1 MNRLFFRFVILV
13 TLSISVAAFIVYFA
27 IDRLFGDPLAGIA
40 RRQAAAPIF
49 LLEQYVDQAPPDEWL
64 DRLNK
69 VREVSDV
76 RFDLVPLYSAYRQLS
91 DEQRVAFDRGE
102 VVIDIA
108 GKSLLRRVDLTGDK
122 YIGSN
127 EEAIHA
133 QNLPIDVG
141 VALQMEAVRYLIVA
155 LALLVPI
162 GFWSRAHWRGLQSL
176 MRVADRFGAGQL
188 KARVQ
193 MQPGDSFYPL
203 AERINHMA
211 DRIETLLESQRGLLH
226 SVSHEIRTP
235 IARLE
240 FAFELLHEMASDVA
254 GDILLQKRIG
264 SMQDDLTELKSLV
277 NELLGMARLDS
288 DQPLRYETFDLTD
301 ALRTCAN
308 TLPPA
313 DVALDVS
320 VPDGLGAYYG
330 DCRLLM
336 RATGNLLRNAQKYA
350 NGNMAL
356 SAQRTPT
363 GVAILVDDDGPG
375 IPDDERDKVFE
386 PFYRLDRSRDRGTGG
401 FGLGLSIAGKAVAL
415 HGGTLKIDA
424 SPLGGARF
432 TIHLPPA

>member
-1 MNRLFFRFVILV
+1 MNRLFSRFFILV
-13 TLSISVAAFIVYFA
+13 VLSISVAALIVYFT
-27 IDRLFGDPLAGIA
+27 INRLFGDPLENIA
-40 RRQAAAPIF
+40 RNQAAAQIF
-49 LLEQYVDQAPPDEWL
+49 LLEQYVDQAPADGWL

-76 RFDLVPLYSAYRQLS
+76 RFDLIPVDTARQHLS
-91 DEQRVAFDRGE
+91 GSDLAAFNRGD

-108 GKSLLRRVDLTGDK
+108 NRSLLRRVDLTGDK
-122 YIGSN
+122 YIGSD

-133 QNLPIDVG
+133 QNLPIDIK

-162 GFWSRAHWRGLQSL
+162 GFWSRTHWRGLQAL
-176 MRVADRFGAGQL
+176 MRVADKFGAGQL
-188 KARVQ
+188 KVRAQ
-193 MQPGDSFYPL
+193 MKPGDSIYPL

-211 DRIETLLESQRGLLH
+211 GRIETLLESQRGLLH

-240 FAFELLHEMASDVA
+240 FAFELLHDTA
-254 GDILLQKRIG
+254 GDTVLQKRIG

-288 DQPLRYETFDLTD
+288 DQPLRYETFDLTQ

-308 TLPPA
+308 ALPPA
-313 DVALDVS
+313 AVSLDVS
-320 VPDGLGAYYG
+320 VPDAMGTYYG

-350 NGNMAL
+350 NGKVAL
-356 SAQRTPT
+356 SAVRKLG
-363 GVAILVDDDGPG
+363 GVAIMVDDDGPG
-375 IPDDERDKVFE
+375 IPEEERDKVLE
-386 PFYRLDRSRDRGTGG
+386 PFYRLDRSRDRNTGG
-401 FGLGLSIAGKAVAL
+401 FGLGLSIASKAITL
-415 HGGTLKIDA
+415 HGGALTIDT

-432 TIHLPPA
+432 TITLPPA